1 MLPAE
6 NHRDLSLVSGKLLV
20 MSAHSVAPGAQQKR
34 FAAYLN
40 RLAQAAGHLDRVV
53 PLKSYCTGLLLPGE
67 RKSVEPMAA
76 RLCPDNVRQ
85 THQSLH
91 HVVAHAPWSDEDI
104 LEAVRQYAL
113 PAIQKQGPIEGWIV
127 DDTGLVKKGT
137 HSVGVT
143 RQYCGQVGKQEN
155 CRVAVSLSVSTRE
168 VSLPIAWRLYLPEV
182 WAHDKKR
189 RKATGIPP
197 EISFQTKPE
206 IALQQIRTALDREI
220 PRAPVLTDAGYGND
234 TGFRD
239 GITELGLLYVVG
251 IQSSVSVWKPGQ
263 AALPKRKWK
272 GIGRP
277 TKLLRRD
284 GQHNPLAVRELAMSL
299 PASAWK
305 TVGWRP
311 GTRKPLRSRFAALR
325 LRPAHRDY
333 ESSQPR
339 PEEWLLIEWPKAE
352 AEPTKYWLSTL
363 PVNTPLADLVRLA
376 KQRWII
382 ERDYQELK
390 QELGLGHYEGRG
402 WRGFHHHATLCIAAY
417 GFLVAE
423 RSRFSPSA
431 RAGQVDL
438 PVAEMPLKFRPRGS
452 PGTRGAA

>member
-1 MLPAE
+1 
-6 NHRDLSLVSGKLLV
+6 

-34 FAAYLN
+34 FAAFLN

-76 RLCPDNVRQ
+76 RLCPDKVRQ

-91 HVVAHAPWSDEDI
+91 HVVAHAPWRDENI

-113 PAIQKQGPIEGWIV
+113 PAMQKQGPIEAWIV

-182 WAHDKKR
+182 WVHDKKR
-189 RKATGIPP
+189 RKATGIPR

-220 PRAPVLTDAGYGND
+220 PTAPVLTDAAYGND

-239 GITELGLLYVVG
+239 GITELGLLYVVPG
-251 IQSSVSVWKPGQ
+251 IGRLGKGPHVNQW
-263 AALPKRKWK
+263 R

-277 TKLLRRD
+277 ATRWNFLSWHRANSSSATEASPPKMVPA
-284 GQHNPLAVRELAMSL
+284 QLAFFPGFL
-299 PASAWK
+299 PAQRLAA
-305 TVGWRP
+305 
-311 GTRKPLRSRFAALR
+311 PLLKSGCKG
-325 LRPAHRDY
+325 
-333 ESSQPR
+333 
-339 PEEWLLIEWPKAE
+339 KAE
-352 AEPTKYWLSTL
+352 AEPTRT
-363 PVNTPLADLVRLA
+363 
-376 KQRWII
+376 
-382 ERDYQELK
+382 
-390 QELGLGHYEGRG
+390 G
-402 WRGFHHHATLCIAAY
+402 
-417 GFLVAE
+417 
-423 RSRFSPSA
+423 
-431 RAGQVDL
+431 
-438 PVAEMPLKFRPRGS
+438 
-452 PGTRGAA
+452 